1 MAGSFSD
8 FWEDET
14 IDHLFMKGS
23 YTMPTNLWVG
33 LSTADP
39 LDDNSGQAE
48 PSGGGYARVST
59 DGDDWDAASGGVT
72 ANAAI
77 IEFPETTASWDT
89 VTHFCIWDAATA
101 GNMVAHGDLAASRA
115 LTSAG
120 ITPRFGIG
128 ELDIT
133 LA

>member
-8 FWEDET
+8 HWEDEI

-48 PSGGGYARVST
+48 PSGGAYARVST
-59 DGDDWDAASGGVT
+59 SGSDWNVSSGGVT
-72 ANAAI
+72 ANAAV
-77 IEFPETTASWDT
+77 IEFPENTASWGT
-89 VTHFCIWDAATA
+89 VTHFCIWDAVTA
-101 GNMVAHGDLAASRA
+101 GNMVAHGDLDASRD
-115 LTSAG
+115 LTSTG
-120 ITPRFGIG
+120 ITPRFGVG
-128 ELDIT
+128 ELDVT
-133 LA
+133 LS

>member
-8 FWEDET
+8 FWEDEVL
-14 IDHLFMKGS
+14 DHLFMKGS

-48 PSGGGYARVST
+48 PSGGSYARVST
-59 DGDDWDAASGGVT
+59 AGSDWDAASGGAT
-72 ANAAI
+72 ANTTT
-77 IEFPETTASWDT
+77 IEFPENTASWGI
-89 VTHFCIWDAATA
+89 VTHFCIWDASTA
-101 GNMVAHGDLAASRA
+101 GNMVAHGDLDASRD
-115 LTSAG
+115 LTSTG
-120 ITPRFGIG
+120 ITPRFAVG

-133 LA
+133 LG